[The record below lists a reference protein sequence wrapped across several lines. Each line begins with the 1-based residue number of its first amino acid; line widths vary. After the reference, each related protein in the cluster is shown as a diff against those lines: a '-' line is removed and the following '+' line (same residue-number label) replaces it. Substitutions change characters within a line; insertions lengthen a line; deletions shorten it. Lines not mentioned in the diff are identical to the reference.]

1 MIKRRFYRQ
10 EHGERD
16 GASSDSSSSSDPDLE
31 AQSAHDSD
39 AESQPQPD
47 PEAASDVVAYKDDDD
62 VDDDGHAP
70 LRPQLPSSSSS
81 GYESEDSSANEID
94 ADSAGIPTVDD
105 DSESGSEG
113 ERLSNNLALGNENGR
128 IAQALAKD
136 HPVTDDIP
144 TCILRCK
151 SVFKCRL
158 CPKIVCLNMES
169 LRAHLQSKRHARSEK
184 LLNDGR
190 LKRILNSDGEEEVL
204 SDDDDGETHAE
215 RHARI
220 VALAQGNPKK
230 KSRGR
235 QRQRQRLKRKKQ
247 KNVCEAPNSGQQ
259 MENRSKRRRKNVD

>member
-16 GASSDSSSSSDPDLE
+16 GASSDSSSSSDSDLE
-31 AQSAHDSD
+31 AQSAPDSD
-39 AESQPQPD
+39 TESQPQPD
-47 PEAASDVVAYKDDDD
+47 PEAASDAADDDD
-62 VDDDGHAP
+62 DDNNVDDDGHAP
-70 LRPQLPSSSSS
+70 LRPRLPSSSSS

-94 ADSAGIPTVDD
+94 ADSGGIHTVDG
-105 DSESGSEG
+105 DSESGREG
-113 ERLSNNLALGNENGR
+113 EKLSDNLTLGNENGR
-128 IAQALAKD
+128 IAEALAKD

-190 LKRILNSDGEEEVL
+190 LKRILNSDGEEEVV
-204 SDDDDGETHAE
+204 SDDDGETHAE

-220 VALAQGNPKK
+220 VALAQGNPKN

-247 KNVCEAPNSGQQ
+247 KNASEAPNSGQQ
-259 MENRSKRRRKNVD
+259 MENRSKRRRKTVD

>member
-10 EHGERD
+10 EHRERD
-16 GASSDSSSSSDPDLE
+16 GASSDSSSSSDSDLE
-31 AQSAHDSD
+31 AQSAPDSD

-47 PEAASDVVAYKDDDD
+47 PEPASDVVAYKD
-62 VDDDGHAP
+62 DDDGHAP

-94 ADSAGIPTVDD
+94 ADSAGIPAVDD
-105 DSESGSEG
+105 DNESGSEG
-113 ERLSNNLALGNENGR
+113 ERLSNKLALGNENGR

-136 HPVTDDIP
+136 HPLTDDIP

-204 SDDDDGETHAE
+204 SDDDGETHAE

-259 MENRSKRRRKNVD
+259 MENRSKRRRKNVN